1 MDLVRKTLGK
11 YQTIEVKDCSIYP
24 IGKKEGKYF
33 IDNSDLLGDC
43 LESTNYLALKYINDI
58 VGVMSYHEE
67 DDTIIIDRYTER
79 RTIKIKDGLKKCLE
93 GFEDKNLETRIDRRL
108 YTGDDF
114 LNCGF
119 IKTKAT
125 PPNFY
130 YTMDFQERISP
141 KVLKLTEAQS
151 KAQGILKI
159 WDCGEIIMNRFI
171 DFNK

>member
-1 MDLVRKTLGK
+1 MD
-11 YQTIEVKDCSIYP
+11 
-24 IGKKEGKYF
+24 
-33 IDNSDLLGDC
+33 
-43 LESTNYLALKYINDI
+43 A
-58 VGVMSYHEE
+58 YHEE

-108 YTGDDF
+108 YNGDDF
-114 LNCGF
+114 LDCGF

-159 WDCGEIIMNRFI
+159 WDCGEIIMNRFK
-171 DFNK
+171 DLN